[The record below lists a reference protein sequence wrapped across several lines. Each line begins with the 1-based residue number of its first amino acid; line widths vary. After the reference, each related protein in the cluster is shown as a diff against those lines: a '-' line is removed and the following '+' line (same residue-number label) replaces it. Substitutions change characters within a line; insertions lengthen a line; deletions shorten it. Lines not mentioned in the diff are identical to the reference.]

1 MSTARHHPANQR
13 ALHRFDNQNPTYLT
27 LFLIPIIERFF
38 RTVIAIVGIAA
49 GVYTFGDALL
59 FDRLYILTI
68 IAVAIVVRKDINLIA
83 VVMLLALQRINEELG
98 YILVGE
104 HHQIFKVGVYCLL
117 ATACY
122 FLRKD
127 ALWWLLAPLLVL
139 CLGAEIFWLLAHYRA
154 PVISWHLFLIINAV
168 LIRKLVWQ
176 RELWTKRRYPKLAR
190 SLDID
195 YYVYELN
202 LLYICANTAV
212 ILEYLGR
219 HLLRF
224 SESLLIYHA
233 FPYTAHT
240 MTVLTLIL
248 LIDQTITNLNARRIK
263 I

>member
-1 MSTARHHPANQR
+1 M
-13 ALHRFDNQNPTYLT
+13 T

-38 RTVIAIVGIAA
+38 RTVVAICGISA

-68 IAVAIVVRKDINLIA
+68 IVVAIVVRKDINLIA
-83 VVMLLALQRINEELG
+83 VVVLLALQRVNEEIG
-98 YILVGE
+98 YIVVGE
-104 HHQIFKVGVYCLL
+104 LHHIFKTGVYCLL
-117 ATACY
+117 AAACY

-127 ALWWLLAPLLVL
+127 ALWWLLFPLLGL
-139 CLGAEIFWLLAHYRA
+139 CLGAELFWLLANYRA

-176 RELWTKRRYPKLAR
+176 RELWTKRYYRKSAR

-202 LLYICANTAV
+202 LIYICANTAV
-212 ILEYLGR
+212 VMEYMGR
-219 HLLRF
+219 HVLRF
-224 SESLLIYHA
+224 SESLVIYHS
-233 FPYTAHT
+233 FPYIAHT

-248 LIDQTITNLNARRIK
+248 LIDQTITNLNAGKIK